1 MEKMHPNHKARG
13 ENLQARLGS
22 LVTTLSL
29 SRERER
35 ALPYRR
41 VIIQEGLRIGF

>member
-1 MEKMHPNHKARG
+1 MEYKLEKMHPNNKARG
-13 ENLQARLGS
+13 GNLQARLGS

-35 ALPYRR
+35 ESPA
-41 VIIQEGLRIGF
+41 V